1 MDRRRI
7 LHKLLVSAL
16 GSENVYFQ
24 PPASVKITYPCIVY
38 AREGDNV
45 KHADN
50 NPYRRMKR
58 YEVTVIDRNPDSAI
72 PDRIATF
79 PRCRYVTFF
88 TKDSLNHDIFSL
100 YF

>member
-1 MDRRRI
+1 
-7 LHKLLVSAL
+7 
-16 GSENVYFQ
+16 
-24 PPASVKITYPCIVY
+24 
-38 AREGDNV
+38 
-45 KHADN
+45 
-50 NPYRRMKR
+50 MKR

-72 PDRIATF
+72 PERIATF